1 MANKFKAN
9 WSNYLGSRPDLL
21 RAALSAA
28 LLAGIMPFYS
38 TFLNFVENRP
48 GFSFSDP
55 VLELMPV
62 IDFTIP
68 LFIFVY
74 LSIIITLTELY
85 LCPKKIFAGVAAYF
99 LLVVFRM
106 ASMYLL
112 PLDPPAD
119 MIVLADP
126 IAQIFTESEPLTR
139 DLFFSGHTS
148 TTFMMFLLVKNRYRK
163 ILLGIITASTAGF
176 VLFQHVHYTIDV
188 IAAPFFAYGAFKLG
202 IYWIY
207 GSRNKE

>member
-9 WSNYLGSRPDLL
+9 WSNFARNRRDIFRS
-21 RAALSAA
+21 ALPSAF
-28 LLAGIMPFYS
+28 LAGIMPFYS
-38 TFLNFVENRP
+38 TFLNIVENRP

-85 LCPKKIFAGVAAYF
+85 LCPKRIFAGLAAYF
-99 LLVVFRM
+99 LLIVFRM

-112 PLDPPAD
+112 PLDPPEG
-119 MIVLADP
+119 MIALADP
-126 IAQIFTESEPLTR
+126 VAELFTESEPLTR

-148 TTFMMFLLVKNRYRK
+148 TTFMMFLLVKNRYKK
-163 ILLGIITASTAGF
+163 IILGIFTAFTAGF

-188 IAAPFFAYGAFKLG
+188 IAAPFFAYVAFKLG
-202 IYWIY
+202 MYWVY
-207 GSRNKE
+207 GRGNIV